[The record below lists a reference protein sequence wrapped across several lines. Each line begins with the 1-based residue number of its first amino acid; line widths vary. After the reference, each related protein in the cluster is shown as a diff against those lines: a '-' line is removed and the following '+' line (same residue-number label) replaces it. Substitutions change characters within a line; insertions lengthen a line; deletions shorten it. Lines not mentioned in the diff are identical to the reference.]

1 MVDALARSVESLPD
15 VHRIGRGEVPD
26 VAELERALEVF
37 RSICFP
43 GFFGARSGGDRDAHV
58 FLKEA
63 LEALGA
69 ALVPQF
75 ERAMQAMA
83 TGGGEAA
90 KRAREW
96 FGSLLAQA
104 PRIRELL
111 AADAREAMAADPAA
125 RSLDEII
132 LCYPGLHAMV
142 AHRFAHAMH
151 ELGIPLVPR
160 MVAEIAHRRTG
171 IDIHPGARIGPGL
184 FIDHGTGVVI
194 GETTVIGTQCRIYQ
208 GVTLGA
214 LTPELDRG
222 GRIERGQKRHPTLG
236 DRVVVYAGATI
247 LGGETVIGDGA
258 TVNGGVFLVQSVPA
272 GSVAQA
278 PRPEVKLKSR
288 G

>member
-1 MVDALARSVESLPD
+1 
-15 VHRIGRGEVPD
+15 
-26 VAELERALEVF
+26 
-37 RSICFP
+37 
-43 GFFGARSGGDRDAHV
+43 
-58 FLKEA
+58 
-63 LEALGA
+63 
-69 ALVPQF
+69 
-75 ERAMQAMA
+75 
-83 TGGGEAA
+83 
-90 KRAREW
+90 
-96 FGSLLAQA
+96 
-104 PRIRELL
+104 
-111 AADAREAMAADPAA
+111 MAADPAA

-132 LCYPGLHAMV
+132 LCYPGLQAMV
-142 AHRFAHAMH
+142 AHRFAHAMQG
-151 ELGIPLVPR
+151 LGIPLVPR

-222 GRIERGQKRHPTLG
+222 GGIERGQKRHPTLG
-236 DRVVVYAGATI
+236 NRVVVYAGATI
-247 LGGETVIGDGA
+247 LGGDTLIGDGA
-258 TVNGGVFLVQSVPA
+258 TVNGGVFLVQSVQA